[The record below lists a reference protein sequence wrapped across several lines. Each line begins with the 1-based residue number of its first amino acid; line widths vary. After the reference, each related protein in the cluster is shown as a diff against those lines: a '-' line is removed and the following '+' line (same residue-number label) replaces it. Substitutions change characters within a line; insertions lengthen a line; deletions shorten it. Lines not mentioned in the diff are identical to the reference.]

1 MSATI
6 VRGAW
11 VLAMQ
16 PGRELVRDGA
26 VAFDGA
32 GEILAVGSY
41 DEVAA
46 AHPGAAVVGDGA
58 GIVAPGWV
66 NGHTHLTECLIPGMG
81 EDASLWEWFER
92 VVNPAGLTIT
102 REDVRLGTRVKAVEM
117 LQSGITTVSDM
128 SCHRNLGS
136 LASLGAAEGLADA
149 GLRGVVSFGAEN
161 LYDGAPPADVF
172 MAEHEALADLAAG
185 HPLLDFRLG
194 IGTVLGVTE
203 ELFARSVRACAEHG
217 WAVHV
222 HLAEVR
228 EEITE
233 SRVRHGVGTIE
244 HCGRTGLLEH
254 DVLAAHCIWCTDRDI
269 GLLGR
274 TGVSVV
280 HNPVANMILGSGVCP
295 VGRLRGAG
303 IAVALGTDGAASN
316 DSQDYFGVL
325 KSAALLQ
332 KVHALDPS
340 VISAR
345 DVVTMATIEGARA
358 LGLDDRVGSLAPGK
372 RADIILLGGDTPELA
387 AIHDPWQQLV
397 YCATARSV
405 RDVWVD
411 GVRRVAGGEV
421 VGVDVPA
428 LVAESRAAATELV
441 RRAGLGAESVL
452 AGEGRLDLTGLVSS

>member
-1 MSATI
+1 MNTTI

-11 VLAMQ
+11 VLAMD
-16 PGRELVRDGA
+16 PARELVRDGA
-26 VAFDGA
+26 VAFSSD
-32 GEILAVGSY
+32 GEILAVGPHE
-41 DEVAA
+41 EVVA

-81 EDASLWEWFER
+81 EDASLWEWFTR
-92 VVNPAGLTIT
+92 VVDPAGAVIT
-102 REDVRLGTRVKAVEM
+102 REDVRLGTRLKAVEM
-117 LQSGITTVSDM
+117 LTSGITTVSDM

-136 LASLGAAEGLADA
+136 LASLGAADGLADA

-161 LYDGAPPADVF
+161 RYAAAPPEAAF
-172 MAEHEALADLAAG
+172 MAEHEALADRAAG
-185 HPLLDFRLG
+185 CDLLEFRLG
-194 IGTVLGVTE
+194 IGTVLGVTD
-203 ELFARSVRACAEHG
+203 ELFTRSVRACAEHG

-233 SRVRHGVGTIE
+233 SKLRHGVGTIE
-244 HCGRTGLLEH
+244 HCARTGLLDL
-254 DVLAAHCIWCTDRDI
+254 DVLAAHCVWCTDRDI
-269 GLLGR
+269 GLMGR
-274 TGVSVV
+274 KEVSVV

-295 VGRLRGAG
+295 VGRLRREG

-316 DSQDYFGVL
+316 DGQDYFGVL
-325 KSAALLQ
+325 KGAALLQ

-358 LGLDDRVGSLAPGK
+358 LGLDDRVGSLVPGK
-372 RADIILLGGDTPELA
+372 RADVILLSGSTPELA

-405 RDVWVD
+405 TDVWVD

-428 LVAESRAAATELV
+428 LVAEARDAATDLV
-441 RRAGLGAESVL
+441 QRAGLGAESVL
-452 AGEGRLDLTGLVSS
+452 AGDGRLRLTGLVPR